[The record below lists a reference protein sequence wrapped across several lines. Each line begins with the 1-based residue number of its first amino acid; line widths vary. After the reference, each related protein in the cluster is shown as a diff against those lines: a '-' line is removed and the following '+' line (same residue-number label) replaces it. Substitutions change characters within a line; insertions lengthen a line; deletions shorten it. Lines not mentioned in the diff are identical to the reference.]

1 MSNIFCINNVAL
13 LVDLALR
20 WFAAKIESVV
30 PATKTDYSPE
40 METYGDFEGELGATA
55 VMGRRRKFSDIV
67 YGPESSLVKSFRSRR
82 FDQFH
87 SLDGAV
93 TDHCAAD
100 AARSLLAGLAGEEW
114 VFLVSV
120 DKSSDLCLI

>member
-40 METYGDFEGELGATA
+40 METYGDFEGYLGATA
-55 VMGRRRKFSDIV
+55 VMGGRREFADIAHR
-67 YGPESSLVKSFRSRR
+67 PESCLVEKRRS
-82 FDQFH
+82 
-87 SLDGAV
+87 
-93 TDHCAAD
+93 
-100 AARSLLAGLAGEEW
+100 
-114 VFLVSV
+114 
-120 DKSSDLCLI
+120 